1 MEKVRVYEIAEE
13 AGVSSADVI
22 EKAKIL
28 GIELKSPQSAVSY
41 EDAEEITKYILTGVS
56 YLIQDAKNAKK
67 IILNWFKNNYDE
79 PKNILPYDSSKGE
92 YIPIFGDL
100 VEPYTLLSNKYKHLV
115 KDDLIKDITH
125 ELVKY
130 SNKWS
135 PKPTKE
141 DNYNKYTE
149 IKNIKE
155 ISNIIHIFNNSINN
169 LKLLLKIKI
178 PDSEIQKYQNY
189 LLFSNVYT
197 IIETLLSD
205 IFCFKIFSSKD
216 IQRKFL
222 ENYDEFN
229 NKKLTFAE
237 LFDKYENIENEIND
251 TLDKFLWHKFET
263 VMKLYEKVLDVKIN
277 LGYFIKYRDL
287 RHDII
292 HRNGRKQKINDL
304 DYNIVEI
311 FDIEK
316 LIENAEQIKETIV
329 SEFQIDMNS
338 SIWGQLIFNLTNES
352 FLNIN
357 ILDELVIPKE
367 RSFSNQI
374 INKKESFEKNPIYPE
389 RKNKKAK
396 NKRF

>member
-13 AGVSSADVI
+13 AGVSSSDVI

-28 GIELKSPQSAVSY
+28 GIELKSPQSAASY
-41 EDAEEITKYILTGVS
+41 EEAEEITKYILTGEIS
-56 YLIQDAKNAKK
+56 YSTKNAKK
-67 IILNWFKNNYDE
+67 VILNWFKNNYDE

-92 YIPIFGDL
+92 YIAIFGDL
-100 VEPYTLLSNKYKHLV
+100 VEPYTLISNKYKHHV
-115 KDDLIKDITH
+115 NDDLIKDISND
-125 ELVKY
+125 LIKY

-135 PKPTKE
+135 PRPKE
-141 DNYNKYTE
+141 NNYNKYKE
-149 IKNIKE
+149 INNIEK

-178 PDSEIQKYQNY
+178 PNPEIQKYQNY

-205 IFCFKIFSSKD
+205 VFCFKIFNNKD

-229 NKKLTFAE
+229 TKKLTFAE
-237 LFDKYENIENEIND
+237 LFDKYENIENEINA

-263 VMKLYEKVLDVKIN
+263 VMKLYEKVLEVKIN

-292 HRNGRKQKINDL
+292 HRNGRKQKVNNL
-304 DYNIVEI
+304 DYNIIEI
-311 FDIEK
+311 SDIEK
-316 LIENAEQIKETIV
+316 LIDNAEQIKETIIK
-329 SEFQIDMNS
+329 EFDIEINYSFLGKIIFD
-338 SIWGQLIFNLTNES
+338 SINES

-357 ILDELVIPKE
+357 MQDELVISNE
-367 RSFSNQI
+367 RIFFDQI
-374 INKKESFEKNPIYPE
+374 IDKKESFRKNPIYPE
-389 RKNKKAK
+389 RKSKKAK

>member
-13 AGVSSADVI
+13 VGVTSVEVI
-22 EKAKIL
+22 VKAKDL
-28 GIELKSPQSAVSY
+28 GIELKSPQSAISY
-41 EDAEEITKYILTGVS
+41 EDAEEIKKYIITGVS
-56 YLIQDAKNAKK
+56 YIIQNSKNAKR
-67 IILNWFKNNYDE
+67 IILSWFKNNYDE
-79 PKNILPYDSSKGE
+79 PKNILPYDSSRGE

-100 VEPYTLLSNKYKHLV
+100 IEPYTLLSNKYKHLV
-115 KDDLIKDITH
+115 NDDLIKNISNDLI
-125 ELVKY
+125 KY

-135 PKPTKE
+135 PRPNE
-141 DNYNKYTE
+141 DNYSKYKE
-149 IKNIKE
+149 INNIEK

-178 PDSEIQKYQNY
+178 PNPEIQKYQNY

-205 IFCFKIFSSKD
+205 VFCFKIFNNKD

-229 NKKLTFAE
+229 TKKLTFAE
-237 LFDKYENIENEIND
+237 LFDKYENIENEINA

-263 VMKLYEKVLDVKIN
+263 VMKLYENVLEVKIN
-277 LGYFIKYRDL
+277 LGYFIKYRDI

-304 DYNIVEI
+304 DYNIIEI
-311 FDIEK
+311 SDIEK
-316 LIENAEQIKETIV
+316 LIENAEQIKETIIR
-329 SEFQIDMNS
+329 EFQIDMYS
-338 SIWGQLIFNLTNES
+338 SAWGQVIFNLVNES

-357 ILDELVIPKE
+357 ILDEVISSTE
-367 RSFSNQI
+367 RSFFNHI
-374 INKKESFEKNPIYPE
+374 IDKKESFRENLIYPE

>member
-1 MEKVRVYEIAEE
+1 M
-13 AGVSSADVI
+13 
-22 EKAKIL
+22 
-28 GIELKSPQSAVSY
+28 KSPQSAISY
-41 EDAEEITKYILTGVS
+41 EDAEEIKKYIIIGVS
-56 YLIQDAKNAKK
+56 YIIQNPKNAKR
-67 IILNWFKNNYDE
+67 IILSWFKNNYDE
-79 PKNILPYDSSKGE
+79 PKNILPYDSSRGE

-100 VEPYTLLSNKYKHLV
+100 IEPYTLLSNKYKHLV
-115 KDDLIKDITH
+115 NDDLIKNISNDLI
-125 ELVKY
+125 KY

-135 PKPTKE
+135 PRPNE
-141 DNYNKYTE
+141 DNYSKYKE
-149 IKNIKE
+149 INNIEK

-178 PDSEIQKYQNY
+178 PNPEIQKYQNY

-205 IFCFKIFSSKD
+205 VFCFKIFNNKD

-229 NKKLTFAE
+229 TKKLTFAE
-237 LFDKYENIENEIND
+237 LFDKYENIENEINA

-263 VMKLYEKVLDVKIN
+263 VMKLYENVLEVKIN

-292 HRNGRKQKINDL
+292 HRNGRKQKVNNL
-304 DYNIVEI
+304 DYNIIEI
-311 FDIEK
+311 SDIEK
-316 LIENAEQIKETIV
+316 LIDNAEQIKETIV
-329 SEFQIDMNS
+329 KEFDIEMNYS
-338 SIWGQLIFNLTNES
+338 FLGKIIFDSINES

-357 ILDELVIPKE
+357 IDDELVSSSE
-367 RSFSNQI
+367 RIFFNHI
-374 INKKESFEKNPIYPE
+374 IDKKESFRESPIYPE

-396 NKRF
+396 DKRF

>member
-1 MEKVRVYEIAEE
+1 MEKIRVYEIAEE
-13 AGVSSADVI
+13 AGATSAEVI
-22 EKAKIL
+22 EKAKFL
-28 GIELKSPQSAVSY
+28 GIDLKSPQSATSY
-41 EDAEEITKYILTGVS
+41 EEAKEITEYILTGVS

-125 ELVKY
+125 ELIKY

-135 PKPTKE
+135 PKPKKE
-141 DNYNKYTE
+141 DNYNKYIE
-149 IKNIKE
+149 IRNIKE

-169 LKLLLKIKI
+169 LKLLSKIKI

-222 ENYDEFN
+222 ENHDEFN
-229 NKKLTFAE
+229 TKKLTFAE
-237 LFDKYENIENEIND
+237 LFDKYENIENEINA

-263 VMKLYEKVLDVKIN
+263 VMKLYENVLEVKIN

-304 DYNIVEI
+304 DYNIIEI
-311 FDIEK
+311 SDIEK

-329 SEFQIDMNS
+329 NEFNIEMNS
-338 SIWGQLIFNLTNES
+338 SLFSGLISIRKDGIRDSLSNWIEDSLSSPEKKFNLKKS
-352 FLNIN
+352 LNT
-357 ILDELVIPKE
+357 E
-367 RSFSNQI
+367 QI
-374 INKKESFEKNPIYPE
+374 KNNPIYPE
-389 RKNKKAK
+389 RKNK
-396 NKRF
+396 RF